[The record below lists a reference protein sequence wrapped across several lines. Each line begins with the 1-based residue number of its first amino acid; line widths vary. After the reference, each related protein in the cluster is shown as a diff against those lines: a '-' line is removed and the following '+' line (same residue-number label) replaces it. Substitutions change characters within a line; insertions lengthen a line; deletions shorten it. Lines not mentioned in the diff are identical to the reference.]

1 MSAIMAN
8 HHPSPPMQMQM
19 HHGPPA
25 APRPPIPPGSF
36 ASSRQTLSQLNEA
49 IWVQLGNA
57 RPFLAAHCIPLFAC
71 APMC

>member
-25 APRPPIPPGSF
+25 RPPVPQSF
-36 ASSRQTLSQLNEA
+36 SSSRQTLLQQTEA
-49 IWVQLGNA
+49 VWIQLGNA
-57 RPFLAAHCIPLFAC
+57 LRF
-71 APMC
+71 